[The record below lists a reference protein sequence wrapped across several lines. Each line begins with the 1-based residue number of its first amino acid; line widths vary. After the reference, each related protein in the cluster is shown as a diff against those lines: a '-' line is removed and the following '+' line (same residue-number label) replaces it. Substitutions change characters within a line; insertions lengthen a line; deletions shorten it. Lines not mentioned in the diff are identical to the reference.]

1 MPKLSTCA
9 CAIAVTC
16 GPRVARNEYNY
27 LCIAHAEDTI
37 VLWRTGVVHVL
48 GPACTAAAAAAAAA
62 GPAFDPVNAN
72 LGALCEI
79 VCPGGTE

>member
-1 MPKLSTCA
+1 MRAGAAACKLSTCA

-48 GPACTAAAAAAAAA
+48 GPACN
-62 GPAFDPVNAN
+62 GGGGGGGGGGVSDW
-72 LGALCEI
+72 GAVLR
-79 VCPGGTE
+79 